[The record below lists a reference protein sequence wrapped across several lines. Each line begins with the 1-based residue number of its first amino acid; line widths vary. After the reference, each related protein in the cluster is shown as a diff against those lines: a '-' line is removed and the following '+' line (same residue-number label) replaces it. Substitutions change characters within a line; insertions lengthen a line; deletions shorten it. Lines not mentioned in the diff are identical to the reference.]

1 MNPRKFNSPI
11 PTAVTEPKGTIYLC
25 AWVSINGQWF
35 EGHILEASAE
45 TQGARVIVPGRGT
58 FTVEF
63 RHISN
68 VCLKYADGTVI
79 ESFGSPKLSRPES
92 VPYLQSRTTVQ

>member
-1 MNPRKFNSPI
+1 MLSSPI
-11 PTAVTEPKGTIYLC
+11 PTAVTEPKGTINLC
-25 AWVSINGQWF
+25 ARVFIGSQCF

-45 TQGARVIVPGRGT
+45 TQSARVIVPGRGSY
-58 FTVEF
+58 TVEF

-92 VPYLQSRTTVQ
+92 VPYLQYKTTVQ